1 MKYYLIVGEASGD
14 LHASHLM
21 KALKEQDKDAEFRF
35 FGGDN
40 MTAEGGERV
49 RHYKDLAYMGL
60 IPVLLHLP
68 TIFRNMAMWRFEA
81 AAWLCVIAISGIY
94 VGAMELVNISREA
107 EVTGNKTSHYMG
119 KMFRVGIMALV
130 VLYLGRALLNCLFPM
145 VYRLVYK
152 SSNDEVLAAQI
163 TNGAADRI
171 RLPVVLAILV
181 MDLFPS
187 VVCYYMVLQKRISVP
202 VYGVI
207 FTPLSMMVIGYC
219 IRLIPTQFTADFT
232 AAFEPFGWLLMMY
245 GAYMHTR
252 SRVSSIPQ

>member
-1 MKYYLIVGEASGD
+1 MTVSFLKKRQQRRLLAGIAGSGIYMIVYWLIAATGAGSEKIG
-14 LHASHLM
+14 
-21 KALKEQDKDAEFRF
+21 
-35 FGGDN
+35 
-40 MTAEGGERV
+40 TA
-49 RHYKDLAYMGL
+49 ANAA
-60 IPVLLHLP
+60 
-68 TIFRNMAMWRFEA
+68 FRNMAMWRFEA

-187 VVCYYMVLQKRISVP
+187 VVWYYMVLQKRISVP

-207 FTPLSMMVIGYC
+207 YTPLSMMVIGYC